1 VVVDGQVRLLLP
13 VRLAVDV
20 DRGGGVLV
28 DVGMVHLLD
37 CRGVGLH
44 YLPALSIVQLHPV
57 VLAILDLASALER
70 LGEEFA
76 QVVVIGRVLKAEVT
90 DVAEVLVELLCCLLA
105 VFGKAQEMYTYQGSC
120 RRGP

>member
-1 VVVDGQVRLLLP
+1 MVIDGQMRLLLP

-20 DRGGGVLV
+20 DGGRGVLV

-57 VLAILDLASALER
+57 VLAVLDLASALER

-76 QVVVIGRVLKAEVT
+76 QVVIVGCVLKAEVA
-90 DVAEVLVELLCCLLA
+90 DVAEVLVELLYCLLA
-105 VFGKAQEMYTYQGSC
+105 VFGEGGEEYAYQGSC